1 MLLSGVVII
10 ELKFF
15 DDDDAIK
22 RYLVEK
28 ASIERALEVFYSCLV
43 PSDVLVRLTLAR
55 VCRVFCRKY
64 KEEVGLCTFLVMAV

>member
-28 ASIERALEVFYSCLV
+28 ASIERALEVFLLLFSAKRC
-43 PSDVLVRLTLAR
+43 PRSFDISTRLSSIL
-55 VCRVFCRKY
+55 
-64 KEEVGLCTFLVMAV
+64 